1 MKKAVLSMDIE
12 DWYHLDYFDKA
23 ECEYNAKNSMLDGI
37 GVFSKILEKY
47 GIRATFFVVGEL
59 AEILKPVLRSLE
71 QAGHEI
77 ASHTYS
83 HRRPLTIS
91 SDDFEKELVQSK
103 MVLESVIDGKVSGF
117 RAPCFSMDR
126 DCLEKV
132 RAAGY
137 NYDSSR
143 IDFSQ
148 HPLYG
153 SLDMDGFKADL
164 KGHYYKD
171 NFHEFEVSSLKI
183 WNRSIPVSGGGYLRI
198 FPWIMMKHLLKR
210 YLKDNDFYVLYIH
223 PFELSERECPQLP
236 SSTSASTRQRFN
248 YSRASVPKKLAKL
261 INLLESNGFEFST
274 FRDLLVEKD
283 SL

>member
-1 MKKAVLSMDIE
+1 
-12 DWYHLDYFDKA
+12 
-23 ECEYNAKNSMLDGI
+23 
-37 GVFSKILEKY
+37 ILEKHSVK
-47 GIRATFFVVGEL
+47 ATFFVVGEL
-59 AEILKPVLRSLE
+59 AETLRPVLRTLE

-91 SDDFEKELVQSK
+91 SDEFDDELVQSK
-103 MVLESVIDGKVSGF
+103 MVIELVIDGKVSGF

-126 DCLEKV
+126 DYLERV
-132 RAAGY
+132 RVAGY
-137 NYDSSR
+137 DYDSSR

-153 SLDMDGFKADL
+153 SLDMDGFKANL
-164 KGHYYKD
+164 KGHYYHD

-223 PFELSERECPQLP
+223 PFELSERKCPPLP
-236 SSTSASTRQRFN
+236 CNTSASTRQRFN
-248 YSRASVPKKLAKL
+248 YGRASVPKKLAKL
-261 INLLESNGFEFST
+261 IKLLESNGFEFST
-274 FRDLLVEKD
+274 FRDLLVERD